1 MAILVSRRSIL
12 AGMTGG
18 AAAALAGCGARGDR
32 IGIGLIT
39 ALTAQSAKSGEAIT
53 RGLTIAIDEI
63 NARGGLL
70 GRQLELIR
78 RDDESN
84 PGKGVI
90 AARELLYK
98 DGVAVLFGGLDTPV
112 ARAIVPIAT
121 AARTPF
127 VVPWAA
133 GTVITHNGT
142 DPNYVFR
149 VSAVDELVDKAMV
162 VFAQR
167 TYGVRRPGLI
177 LLDNPWGQ
185 SNEKGLKA
193 ALAAAGLPL
202 AGSEKFAHSDVDL
215 TPQLGRLRAGGADC
229 LMMVA
234 TVGPS
239 AQVVKSLD
247 QMGWDVPIVSHW
259 GPAGGRFSELAGPHA
274 NRVKFVQTYSFLGPD
289 GPVKT
294 RVLAALEAKYADING
309 PQDVTPA
316 VGVAN
321 AYDAMHLAALAIG
334 KAGSLGGE
342 AVRRGFTRI
351 ERYDGLIKSYRAPF
365 AHDQDALDA
374 SDYVWAA
381 FDEGRI
387 VPLPTLPT
395 LPAHP
400 GRAA

>member
-1 MAILVSRRSIL
+1 MAILSSRRAILTGITGSIL
-12 AGMTGG
+12 AGLTGCTRQDG
-18 AAAALAGCGARGDR
+18 VIR
-32 IGIGLIT
+32 IGLIT
-39 ALTAQSAKSGEAIT
+39 ALSAQSAKSGEAIS
-53 RGLTIAIDEI
+53 RGLSIAIDDI
-63 NARGGLL
+63 NASGGLL
-70 GRQLELIR
+70 GRKLELIR

-98 DGVAVLFGGLDTPV
+98 EGVAILFGGLDTPV

-142 DPNYVFR
+142 DPNFVFR
-149 VSAVDELVDKAMV
+149 VSAVDEQVDKAMV
-162 VFAQR
+162 AFAQAQYR
-167 TYGVRRPGLI
+167 TRRPGLI
-177 LLDNPWGQ
+177 MLNNPWGQ

-193 ALAAAGLPL
+193 ALAAAKLPA
-202 AGSEKFAHSDVDL
+202 AGSERFEHADVDV
-215 TPQLGRLRAGGADC
+215 TPQLGRLRADGADC
-229 LMMVA
+229 LLMVA

-259 GPAGGRFSELAGPHA
+259 GPAGGRFGELAGPHA

-289 GPVKT
+289 NPVKT
-294 RVLAALEAKYADING
+294 HVLAALKAKYPDIKG

-321 AYDAMHLAALAIG
+321 AYDAMHLAAIAIRT
-334 KAGSLGGE
+334 AGSTDGD
-342 AVRRGFTRI
+342 AVRRGFARI
-351 ERYDGLIKSYRAPF
+351 DRYDGLIKSYRAPF
-365 AHDQDALDA
+365 AHGQDALGEA
-374 SDYVWAA
+374 DYIWAE
-381 FDEGRI
+381 FDKGRI
-387 VPLPTLPT
+387 VPLP
-395 LPAHP
+395 A
-400 GRAA
+400 GAA

>member
-1 MAILVSRRSIL
+1 MAILVPRRTIL
-12 AGMTGG
+12 AGMIGG
-18 AAAALAGCGARGDR
+18 AATALSGCARSSDR
-32 IGIGLIT
+32 IGVGLIT
-39 ALTAQSAKSGEAIT
+39 ALTAQSAKSGEAIS
-53 RGLTIAIDEI
+53 RGLSIAIDEI
-63 NARGGLL
+63 NAGGGLL
-70 GRQLELIR
+70 GRKLELIR

-98 DGVAVLFGGLDTPV
+98 EGVAVLFGGLDTPV

-121 AARTPF
+121 AARVPF

-162 VFAQR
+162 AFAQR
-167 TYGVRRPGLI
+167 TYGMRKPGLI
-177 LLDNPWGQ
+177 LLNNPWGQ

-193 ALAAAGLPL
+193 ALAAAALPL
-202 AGSEKFAHSDVDL
+202 AGSEKFEHSDVDV
-215 TPQLGRLRAGGADC
+215 TPQLGRLRAAGADC
-229 LMMVA
+229 LLMVA

-274 NRVKFVQTYSFLGPD
+274 NRVKFVQTYSFFGAD
-289 GPVKT
+289 TPVKT
-294 RVLAALEAKYADING
+294 RVLAALEAKYPDIRG

-321 AYDAMHLAALAIG
+321 AYDAMHLAALAIRT
-334 KAGSLGGE
+334 AGSLDGE

-351 ERYDGLIKSYRAPF
+351 GRYEGLIKTYDAPF
-365 AHDQDALDA
+365 AHGQDALDER
-374 SDYVWAA
+374 DYVWAE
-381 FDEGRI
+381 FDQGRI
-387 VPLPTLPT
+387 VPLPSK
-395 LPAHP
+395 
-400 GRAA
+400 AA

>member
-1 MAILVSRRSIL
+1 MAILVPRRTIL
-12 AGMTGG
+12 AGAIGG
-18 AAAALAGCGARGDR
+18 VAAGLTGCGPRGNN

-53 RGLTIAIDEI
+53 RGLTVAIDEI
-63 NARGGLL
+63 NANGGLL
-70 GRQLELIR
+70 GHRLELIR

-84 PGKGVI
+84 PGKGVT
-90 AARELLYK
+90 AARELFYK
-98 DGVAVLFGGLDTPV
+98 ERVAVLFGGLDTPV
-112 ARAIVPIAT
+112 ARAIVPIAS

-133 GTVITHNGT
+133 GTAITHNGT

-162 VFAQR
+162 AFAQR

-177 LLDNPWGQ
+177 LLNNPWGQ

-193 ALAAAGLPL
+193 ALTAAGLAL
-202 AGSEKFAHSDVDL
+202 GGSEKFEHSDVDV
-215 TPQLGRLRAGGADC
+215 TPQLGRLRAAGADC

-247 QMGWDVPIVSHW
+247 QMNWDVPVVSHW

-274 NRVKFVQTYSFLGPD
+274 NRVKFVQTYSFFGPD
-289 GPVKT
+289 SPVKT
-294 RVLAALEAKYADING
+294 RVLAALETSYPDIKG

-321 AYDAMHLAALAIG
+321 AYDAMHLAALAIRA
-334 KAGSLGGE
+334 AGSLDGN
-342 AVRRGFTRI
+342 AIRRGFARI
-351 ERYDGLIKSYRAPF
+351 DRYDGLIKSYRAPF
-365 AHDQDALDA
+365 AHGQDALGEQ
-374 SDYVWAA
+374 DYIWAQ
-381 FDEGRI
+381 FDQGRI
-387 VPLPTLPT
+387 VPV
-395 LPAHP
+395 PAK
-400 GRAA
+400 AV

>member
-1 MAILVSRRSIL
+1 MAILSSRRAILTGITGSIL
-12 AGMTGG
+12 AGLTGCTRQDD
-18 AAAALAGCGARGDR
+18 LIR
-32 IGIGLIT
+32 IGLIT
-39 ALTAQSAKSGEAIT
+39 ALSAQSAKSGEAIS
-53 RGLTIAIDEI
+53 RGLSIAIDDI
-63 NARGGLL
+63 NANGGLL
-70 GRQLELIR
+70 GRKLELIR

-98 DGVAVLFGGLDTPV
+98 EGVAILFGGLDTPV

-142 DPNYVFR
+142 DPNFVFR
-149 VSAVDELVDKAMV
+149 VSAVDEQVDKAMV
-162 VFAQR
+162 AFAQAK
-167 TYGVRRPGLI
+167 YHMRRPGLI
-177 LLDNPWGQ
+177 MLNNPWGQ

-193 ALAAAGLPL
+193 ALAAAKLPP
-202 AGSEKFAHSDVDL
+202 AGSERFEHADVDV
-215 TPQLGRLRAGGADC
+215 TPQLGRLRANGADC
-229 LMMVA
+229 LLMVA

-259 GPAGGRFSELAGPHA
+259 GPAGGRFGELAGPHA

-289 GPVKT
+289 NPVKT
-294 RVLAALEAKYADING
+294 HVLAALMAKYPDIKG

-321 AYDAMHLAALAIG
+321 AYDAMHLAAIAIRI
-334 KAGSLGGE
+334 AGSTDGNV
-342 AVRRGFTRI
+342 VRRGFARI
-351 ERYDGLIKSYRAPF
+351 DRYDGLIKNYRAPF
-365 AHDQDALDA
+365 AYGQDALGEE
-374 SDYVWAA
+374 DYIWAE
-381 FDEGRI
+381 FDNGRI
-387 VPLPTLPT
+387 VPLP
-395 LPAHP
+395 AE
-400 GRAA
+400 AA

>member
-1 MAILVSRRSIL
+1 M
-12 AGMTGG
+12 
-18 AAAALAGCGARGDR
+18 ALAGCGGRSDR

-39 ALTAQSAKSGEAIT
+39 ALTAQSAKSGEAIS
-53 RGLTIAIDEI
+53 RGISIAIDEI
-63 NARGGLL
+63 NAAGGLL
-70 GRQLELIR
+70 GRKLELLR

-90 AARELLYK
+90 TARELLYK
-98 DGVAVLFGGLDTPV
+98 ERVAVLFGGLDTPV

-142 DPNYVFR
+142 DPNFVFR

-162 VFAQR
+162 GFAQR
-167 TYGVRRPGLI
+167 TYAARRPGLI
-177 LLDNPWGQ
+177 LLNNPWGQ

-193 ALAAAGLPL
+193 ALATAGLPL
-202 AGSEKFAHSDVDL
+202 AGSEKFEHSDVDV
-215 TPQLGRLRAGGADC
+215 TPQLGRLRAQGADC

-274 NRVKFVQTYSFLGPD
+274 NRVKFVQTYSFLGAD
-289 GPVKT
+289 TPVKA
-294 RVLAALEAKYADING
+294 RVLAALQARYPDIKA

-321 AYDAMHLAALAIG
+321 SYDAMHLAALAIRT
-334 KAGSLGGE
+334 AGSLDGD
-342 AVRRGFTRI
+342 AVRKGFTRI
-351 ERYDGLIKSYRAPF
+351 DRHEGLIKTYEHPF
-365 AHDQDALDA
+365 AHGQDALDER
-374 SDYVWAA
+374 DYIWAE
-381 FDEGRI
+381 FKQGSI
-387 VPLPTLPT
+387 VPLS
-395 LPAHP
+395 AK
-400 GRAA
+400 AA

>member
-12 AGMTGG
+12 SGLAVG
-18 AAAALAGCGARGDR
+18 AAAALSGCGQRADR

-39 ALTAQSAKSGEAIT
+39 ALTAQSAKSGEAIS
-53 RGLTIAIDEI
+53 RGLSIAIDEI
-63 NARGGLL
+63 NANGGLL
-70 GRQLELIR
+70 GRRLELIR

-98 DGVAVLFGGLDTPV
+98 EGVAVLFGGLDTPV

-121 AARTPF
+121 SARTPF

-133 GTVITHNGT
+133 GTAITHNGT
-142 DPNYVFR
+142 APNYVFR

-162 VFAQR
+162 AFAR
-167 TYGVRRPGLI
+167 NNYGARRPGLI
-177 LLDNPWGQ
+177 LLNNPWGQ

-193 ALAAAGLPL
+193 ALAATALPL
-202 AGSEKFAHSDVDL
+202 AGSEKFEHSDVDV
-215 TPQLGRLRAGGADC
+215 TPQLGRLRAAGADC
-229 LMMVA
+229 LLMVA

-274 NRVKFVQTYSFLGPD
+274 NRVKFVQTYSFLGADSPA
-289 GPVKT
+289 KT
-294 RVLAALEAKYADING
+294 RILAALETKYPDIEG

-321 AYDAMHLAALAIG
+321 AYDAMHLAGLAIR
-334 KAGSLGGE
+334 KAGSLDGE

-351 ERYDGLIKSYRAPF
+351 GRYEGLIKTYDAPF
-365 AHDQDALDA
+365 AHGQDALNE
-374 SDYVWAA
+374 SDYIWAE
-381 FDEGRI
+381 FDRGHI
-387 VPLPTLPT
+387 VPLPVK
-395 LPAHP
+395 AV
-400 GRAA
+400 

>member
-1 MAILVSRRSIL
+1 MAILVPRRTIL
-12 AGMTGG
+12 AGVIGG
-18 AAAALAGCGARGDR
+18 AATALAGCGGRGDR

-39 ALTAQSAKSGEAIT
+39 ALSAQSAKSGEAIT
-53 RGLTIAIDEI
+53 RGLAVAIDEI
-63 NARGGLL
+63 NAQGGLL
-70 GRQLELIR
+70 GRRLDLIR

-98 DGVAVLFGGLDTPV
+98 ERVALLFGGLDTPV

-162 VFAQR
+162 GFARR
-167 TYGVRRPGLI
+167 TYGARRPGLI
-177 LLDNPWGQ
+177 LLNNPWGQ

-202 AGSEKFAHSDVDL
+202 AGSEKFEHSDVDV
-215 TPQLGRLRAGGADC
+215 TPQLGRLRASGADS

-247 QMGWDVPIVSHW
+247 QMGWDVPVVSHW

-274 NRVKFVQTYSFLGPD
+274 NRVKFVQTYSFFGPD
-289 GPVKT
+289 NPVKT
-294 RVLAALEAKYADING
+294 RVLAALKAKYPDIRG

-321 AYDAMHLAALAIG
+321 AYDAMHLAALAIR
-334 KAGSLGGE
+334 AARSLDGE
-342 AVRRGFTRI
+342 AVRRGFARI
-351 ERYDGLIKSYRAPF
+351 DRHDGLIKSYRAPF
-365 AHDQDALDA
+365 AHGQDALGEQ
-374 SDYVWAA
+374 DYVWAE
-381 FDEGRI
+381 FDDGRI
-387 VPLPTLPT
+387 VPV
-395 LPAHP
+395 PAKA
-400 GRAA
+400 G

>member
-1 MAILVSRRSIL
+1 MAILVPRRTIL
-12 AGMTGG
+12 AGMIG
-18 AAAALAGCGARGDR
+18 ATATALSGCARRSDR

-39 ALTAQSAKSGEAIT
+39 ALTSQSAKSGEAIS
-53 RGLTIAIDEI
+53 RGLAIAIDEI
-63 NARGGLL
+63 NASGGLL

-98 DGVAVLFGGLDTPV
+98 EGVAVLFGGLDTPV

-127 VVPWAA
+127 MVPWAA

-142 DPNYVFR
+142 EPNYVFR

-162 VFAQR
+162 AFAQR
-167 TYGVRRPGLI
+167 NYAVRRPALI
-177 LLDNPWGQ
+177 LLNNSWGQ
-185 SNEKGLKA
+185 ANEKGLKA
-193 ALAAAGLPL
+193 ALAAASLPC
-202 AGSEKFAHSDVDL
+202 AGSEKFEHSDVDV
-215 TPQLGRLRAGGADC
+215 TPQLGRLRSAGADC
-229 LMMVA
+229 LLMVA

-247 QMGWDVPIVSHW
+247 QMGWDVPVVSHW

-274 NRVKFVQTYSFLGPD
+274 SRVKFVQTYSFLGPD
-289 GPVKT
+289 TPVKT
-294 RVLAALEAKYADING
+294 RVLAALKAKYPDIRG

-321 AYDAMHLAALAIG
+321 AYDAMHLAGLAIRA
-334 KAGSLGGE
+334 AGSLDGE

-351 ERYDGLIKSYRAPF
+351 SRYEGLIKTYEAPF
-365 AHDQDALDA
+365 AHGQDALDEH
-374 SDYVWAA
+374 DYVWAE
-381 FDEGRI
+381 FDHGRI
-387 VPLPTLPT
+387 VPLPKK
-395 LPAHP
+395 
-400 GRAA
+400 AA